1 MTTGRSRL
9 APGERVLPTDRLRAD
24 RQMPVIRALCAA
36 DQPLTAAAL
45 HQLTGAP
52 ATRCGLVPA
61 FLITTG
67 LVSKA
72 PSQTGYLPTQK
83 GRDIGR
89 AWAQGEPAGLTAL
102 REAWT
107 GQWFAS
113 ALLELLGEGPRSR
126 EYLVGELSKA
136 ARAPKGRTGQVHV
149 LVDLLVAVGML
160 LPEGEG
166 MLSGRQGAHGP
177 VPLPAQDQSL
187 AGGGVSSG
195 REAGPKN
202 GAKGQPTAV
211 PVTARHE
218 LTEQEGLAPGVPTA
232 ERVPGPRRPQT
243 PPAVGGGPAPDLDL
257 LALLLPPVL
266 LADLARLSAEDLMA
280 LHGHLR
286 GLAEITA
293 KLRGRPVA

>member
-24 RQMPVIRALCAA
+24 RQLPVIKALCAA

-67 LVSKA
+67 LVAKA
-72 PSQTGYLPTQK
+72 PSQTGYLPTEK
-83 GRDIGR
+83 GRGIGR
-89 AWAQGEPAGLTAL
+89 AWAEGEPAGLKAL
-102 REAWT
+102 REAWK
-107 GQWFAS
+107 GQWFARTV
-113 ALLELLGEGPRSR
+113 LQFLGEGPRSR
-126 EYLVGELSKA
+126 EHLVGELSKIS
-136 ARAPKGRTGQVHV
+136 RAPEGRTGQVHV
-149 LVDLLVAVGML
+149 LVDLLVAIGML
-160 LPEGEG
+160 FPEGDG

-177 VPLPAQDQSL
+177 VPLLAQDQPL
-187 AGGGVSSG
+187 AGGDVASG
-195 REAGPKN
+195 QEAGPKSE
-202 GAKGQPTAV
+202 AKGQPPAV
-211 PVTARHE
+211 PVAAWGE
-218 LTEQEGLAPGVPTA
+218 LAEQDGLVSGVPTA
-232 ERVPGPRRPQT
+232 ARVPEPRRHQT
-243 PPAVGGGPAPDLDL
+243 LQTGDGPAPDLDL

-286 GLAEITA
+286 GLAEITT